1 MKQTRLGVFETNSSS
16 MHSIVVMKNVEKFAG
31 QYKEFDEDIYLSK
44 SGKWVLCSEDLS
56 YDRYPFRVLA
66 TFKDKLLY
74 AIPALCNI
82 DDGKYDD
89 IVAVVEKY
97 VPNFKKFDFSLCE
110 DYEKFGYIDHQSA
123 DLLYDFLNEE
133 GITLE
138 EFLTNKKYMIVVDG
152 DEYAEFEKWVKS
164 GLINVD
170 DIDYTYCLGVK
181 CYAKDIEE

>member
-31 QYKEFDEDIYLSK
+31 QYEKFDTDIFLDK
-44 SGKWVLCSEDLS
+44 NGKWTMWTEDLE
-56 YDRYPFRVLA
+56 YGRYPFQVLA
-66 TFKDKLLY
+66 TFRDKLLY
-74 AIPALCNI
+74 AIPALCNNKN
-82 DDGKYDD
+82 KYDD
-89 IVAVVEKY
+89 IVEVVKKY
-97 VPNFKKFDFSLCE
+97 IPKFRKFDFSMR
-110 DYEKFGYIDHQSA
+110 DDGEKFGYIDHQSA

-138 EFLTNKKYMIVVDG
+138 EFLTNKKYMIVIDG

-170 DIDYTYCLGVK
+170 DIDYTYCWGVK
-181 CYAKDIEE
+181 RYAKDIAE

>member
-31 QYKEFDEDIYLSK
+31 QYEKFDTGIFLDK
-44 SGKWVLCSEDLS
+44 NGKWTVWTEDLE
-56 YDRYPFRVLA
+56 YGCYPFQVLA
-66 TFKDKLLY
+66 TFRDKLLY
-74 AIPALCNI
+74 AIPALCNNSN
-82 DDGKYDD
+82 KYYD
-89 IVAVVEKY
+89 IVEVVEKY
-97 VPNFKKFDFSLCE
+97 IPKFKKFDFSMC
-110 DYEKFGYIDHQSA
+110 DDGEKFGYIDHQSA

-138 EFLTNKKYMIVVDG
+138 EFLTNKKYVIVIDG

-170 DIDYTYCLGVK
+170 DIDYTYCWGVK
-181 CYAKDIEE
+181 HYAKDIAE